1 MSWLITGTQK
11 PDVDAT
17 AYLAAVEA
25 ADGQALEPAVR
36 SAVDA
41 FVFGCK
47 QDCIWPA
54 IKACC
59 ILAGARTLTGALVPL
74 VGTAPTNFNFVS
86 GDYNR
91 KTGLVGNGS
100 TKYLNSN
107 RNNNADPPA
116 NFHVAVNVVKTEQ
129 VTQTYI
135 AGRNPAN
142 TAIGTKFVWNF
153 GADPYFTGCP
163 DTNTTNQFGSLST
176 NVRTFQGMTRSST
189 SQFTAR
195 ISGQSSTINQ
205 NSNNTAA
212 KVNLFVFAQ
221 SDNSTPANYSSARLA
236 FYSIGESLDLAL
248 LDTRVTT
255 LINAFDAAI

>member
-47 QDCIWPA
+47 QDGIWPA
-54 IKACC
+54 IKASC

-74 VGTAPTNFNFVS
+74 VGTAPTNVNGNFVS
-86 GDYNR
+86 DDYNR
-91 KTGLVGNGS
+91 KTGLVGDGS

-107 RNNNADPPA
+107 RNNNADPQ
-116 NFHVAVNVVKTEQ
+116 NSNHNAVFIVGQ
-129 VTQTYI
+129 VGTGLYMGAGAGENGVNNLSGGSTRNRTGTLTNLAAQSGFYGMNRKLPTSYI
-135 AGRNPAN
+135 VRTNNAN
-142 TAIGTKFVWNF
+142 T
-153 GADPYFTGCP
+153 
-163 DTNTTNQFGSLST
+163 
-176 NVRTFQGMTRSST
+176 
-189 SQFTAR
+189 
-195 ISGQSSTINQ
+195 TINQ
-205 NSNNTAA
+205 ASQAPFNG
-212 KVNLFVFAQ
+212 NLFVFARNT
-221 SDNSTPANYSSARLA
+221 SPLLPTTARLA

-248 LDTRVTT
+248 LDARVTT